1 MPREKELYRDTL
13 DRIRSRAD
21 EKYPNKLLY
30 TQKEAAEIMGI
41 STKTLYRK
49 GLSEMITAEQ
59 LARAFA

>member
-21 EKYPNKLLY
+21 EKYPSKLLY

-41 STKTLYRK
+41 STKNVISK
-49 GLSEMITAEQ
+49 
-59 LARAFA
+59 RA